1 MVTPH
6 SASTA
11 IVNEIRTQF
20 DGPVLVTASARDRV
34 TGMDIRIDRVGSGAP
49 VVILNGLLGTNEHW
63 FGCLG
68 PLATRSEVLLMQP
81 PILEMRGKGCS
92 VDGVMQLVVSV
103 LETLI
108 DRPAV
113 FVGNSLGGH
122 ISLRLALEHPAL
134 VRGLVLIGSSGLF
147 ERTFDNDWEHNPSRE
162 WLTRKIGGL
171 FDDPSRM
178 MPGMVDQAHE
188 ELSRRTA
195 ARALVKLGRS
205 AKRDHLGEKLHAIRC
220 PTLLMW
226 GKQDIVTPPE
236 VAEEF
241 HRLIPGSRLEWIDKC
256 GHAPQIERSQE
267 VGAGIARFLDDLAS
281 GALDRNGAGVQGVA

>member
-1 MVTPH
+1 MMVNQPDH
-6 SASTA
+6 P
-11 IVNEIRTQF
+11 I
-20 DGPVLVTASARDRV
+20 PVTASARDRV
-34 TGMDIRIDRVGSGAP
+34 TGMDIRIDRVGSGEP
-49 VVILNGLLGTNEHW
+49 LVILNGLLGINAHW

-68 PLATRSEVLLMQP
+68 PLAPRAECLLLQP

-92 VDGVMQLVVSV
+92 VDGVLHLVVSV

-122 ISLRLALEHPAL
+122 IALRMALEYPEM

-162 WLTRKIGGL
+162 WLQRKIGGL
-171 FDDPSRM
+171 FHDPTRM
-178 MPGMVDQAHE
+178 MPGMVDMAHE

-195 ARALVKLGRS
+195 ARALVRLGKS
-205 AKRDHLGEKLHAIRC
+205 AKRDHLGERLHTIRH
-220 PTLLMW
+220 PVMLLW

-236 VAEEF
+236 VAQDF
-241 HRLIPGSRLEWIDKC
+241 HGLIPGSRLHWIDRC
-256 GHAPQIERSQE
+256 GHAPQIERPQE
-267 VGAGIARFLDDLAS
+267 VGEGIASFLDDLAS
-281 GALDRNGAGVQGVA
+281 GAVGAGASRAQGAA

>member
-1 MVTPH
+1 MAWALLVNAPH
-6 SASTA
+6 SH
-11 IVNEIRTQF
+11 F
-20 DGPVLVTASARDRV
+20 DGLTPVTASAHDRV
-34 TGMDIRIDRVGSGAP
+34 TGMDIRIDRVGSGQP
-49 VVILNGLLGTNEHW
+49 VVILNGLLGTNQHW

-92 VDGVMQLVVSV
+92 VDGVLQLVVGV

-108 DRPAV
+108 DQPAV

-122 ISLRLALEHPAL
+122 IGLRMALEHPQL

-162 WLTRKIGGL
+162 WLQRKISGL
-171 FDDPSRM
+171 FHDPSRM
-178 MPGMVDQAHE
+178 MPGMVDEAHA

-195 ARALVKLGRS
+195 ARALVRLGKS
-205 AKRDHLGEKLHAIRC
+205 AKRDHLGEKLHAVRC

-241 HRLIPGSRLEWIDKC
+241 HRLIPGSRLEWIDRC
-256 GHAPQIERSQE
+256 GHAPQIERSRE
-267 VGAGIARFLDDLAS
+267 VGEGIARFLDELAR
-281 GALDRNGAGVQGVA
+281 GAVDRRGAGVQGVA

>member
-1 MVTPH
+1 M
-6 SASTA
+6 S
-11 IVNEIRTQF
+11 ELRTQF
-20 DGPVLVTASARDRV
+20 DGPIPVTASARDRV
-34 TGMDIRIDRVGSGAP
+34 TGMDIRIDRVGHGVP

-81 PILEMRGKGCS
+81 PLLEMRGKGCS
-92 VDGVMQLVVSV
+92 VDGVLQLVVSV

-108 DRPAV
+108 DQPAV

-122 ISLRLALEHPAL
+122 IGLRMALEHPAL

-147 ERTFDNDWEHNPSRE
+147 ERTFDSDWEHNPSRE
-162 WLTRKIGGL
+162 WLQRKIAGL
-171 FDDPSRM
+171 FHDPSRM
-178 MPGMVDQAHE
+178 MPGMVEQAYE

-195 ARALVKLGRS
+195 ARALVRLGKS
-205 AKRDHLGEKLHAIRC
+205 AKRDHLGEKLHEIRC

-241 HRLIPGSRLEWIDKC
+241 LRLIPGARLEWIDKC

-267 VGAGIARFLDDLAS
+267 VGDGIARFLDGLANGS
-281 GALDRNGAGVQGVA
+281 LERRGAGVQGVA

>member
-1 MVTPH
+1 MTTPVTHPDRP
-6 SASTA
+6 
-11 IVNEIRTQF
+11 I
-20 DGPVLVTASARDRV
+20 PVTANARDRV
-34 TGMDIRIDRVGSGAP
+34 TGMDIRIDRIGSGPP
-49 VVILNGLLGTNEHW
+49 VVILNGLLGINEHW

-68 PLATRSEVLLMQP
+68 PLAKRSEVLLLQP

-92 VDGVMQLVVSV
+92 VDGVQQLVVSV

-108 DRPAV
+108 DQPAV

-122 ISLRLALEHPAL
+122 IALRMGLQNPEM

-147 ERTFDNDWEHNPSRE
+147 ERSFDTDWEHNPSRE

-178 MPGMVDQAHE
+178 MPGMVDMAYE

-195 ARALVKLGRS
+195 ARALVRLGKS
-205 AKRDHLGEKLHAIRC
+205 AKRDHLGEKLHAVRH
-220 PTLLMW
+220 PTLLLW

-236 VAEEF
+236 VAQEF
-241 HRLIPGSRLEWIDKC
+241 HQLIPTSKLRWIDRC
-256 GHAPQIERSQE
+256 GHAPQIERPDE
-267 VGAGIARFLDDLAS
+267 VGNGIATFLDELNAGS
-281 GALDRNGAGVQGVA
+281 WSAQAGAQGVA